1 MDIKK
6 TGLVVFLGLSLT
18 AHSQDRYTSEVE
30 QKVES
35 ILSEMTLDEK
45 LSYIGGD
52 DHMHIIPLE
61 RFGIPAV
68 EMRDGPLGMG
78 TGGKSTAY
86 PATTLLAST
95 WNEDLA
101 YKYGESLGRDAK
113 ARGVRVLLGPG
124 VNIYRSPLCGRN
136 FEYMGEDPFLAGKMA
151 TSYIKGVQKE
161 GVIATIKHFVAN
173 NSSYDRSNISNDIDE
188 RTLHEIYFPA
198 YKMAVQEG
206 EVGAVM
212 ASYNLMNGIYTTENP
227 WLTIDV
233 LRGMWGF
240 KGFVMSDWG
249 ATRHTIPCVK
259 SGLDIEM
266 PSAGNMNPKELKY
279 YLRTGD
285 ITIDMIDEKV
295 RNLLRSVIAFGLV
308 DIDHQDKSIPLDDP
322 TSVKTALEVAN
333 EGLVLLKNEKNV
345 LPINT
350 RKVRK
355 IVVTGKNA
363 KGFIHGWGSSTV
375 IPIHYVDFLEG
386 IRKAG
391 EKYNVDVEY
400 VDEYSLMEPILF
412 TAADKLEQ
420 GLKAEYF
427 DNQELKG
434 QPKAVRT
441 ENRINYK
448 WEKGP
453 GVANIRQENFSIRWS
468 GIISPKTTAEYEFR
482 IGGDDGY
489 RMYIDDELVINGWSG
504 GGYRSVSE
512 TRKLEGGKNYTI
524 RIEYFQGGGDASMDF
539 AWNTHIK
546 GQVSPLV
553 KKLNEADVV
562 VACFGYSSDQEGEAH
577 DRDFT
582 LPKHE
587 WDYLSKVLM
596 TTTPVIGVVT
606 GGGNIEMQEWEPR
619 LKGLL
624 WAWYAGQEA
633 GTAVANVLFGDVNPS
648 GRLPM
653 TFEKRWEDNP
663 TYNSYHDPD
672 GDKHVL
678 YTEGIFV
685 GYRGYDK
692 LDREVQYP
700 FGFGMSYTTFAL
712 SKMQTCVLDD
722 GSVEVSFT
730 LKNTGR
736 KAGAQVVQ
744 LYVNKG
750 NKYVENPLKELK
762 GFKKIYL
769 EPGETK
775 TAVIKLDKDAFSW
788 YDTVTKKFVTTED
801 KYGVMLG
808 FSSRDIKLSQDVNI
822 KGVVE

>member
-1 MDIKK
+1 MNIRIL
-6 TGLVVFLGLSLT
+6 GFAACLGLSSV
-18 AHSQDRYTSEVE
+18 AYAQDKYTPEVE

-35 ILSEMTLDEK
+35 ILSQMTLDEK

-52 DHMHIIPLE
+52 DHMHIKPLE

-95 WNEDLA
+95 WNEGLA
-101 YKYGESLGRDAK
+101 YKYGASLGRDAK

-151 TSYIKGVQKE
+151 TAYIKGVQKE
-161 GVIATIKHFVAN
+161 GVIATVKHFVAN

-198 YKMAVQEG
+198 YRMAVQEG

-227 WLTIDV
+227 WLTKDI
-233 LRGMWGF
+233 LRDLWGF

-266 PSAGNMNPKELKY
+266 PSGANLNPKELKY

-285 ITIDMIDEKV
+285 ITIDMVDEKV
-295 RNLLRSVIAFGLV
+295 RNLLRTVIAFGLV
-308 DIDHQDKSIPLDDP
+308 GIEHQDKSIPLDDP
-322 TSVKTALEVAN
+322 TSVQTALEVAN
-333 EGLVLLKNEKNV
+333 EGLVLLKNEKNI

-350 RKVRK
+350 RKVKK

-375 IPIHYVDFLEG
+375 FPIHYVDLFEG
-386 IRKAG
+386 IRKAC

-400 VDEYSLMEPILF
+400 VDGYSLMEPILF
-412 TAADKLEQ
+412 TSIDKSEQ

-427 DNQELKG
+427 DNQKLKG
-434 QPKAVRT
+434 QPKVVRT
-441 ENRINYK
+441 ENRIAYK

-453 GVANIRQENFSIRWS
+453 GLADIGKDNFSIRWS
-468 GIISPKTTAEYEFR
+468 GIIAPKTTAEYEFR
-482 IGGDDGY
+482 MGGDDGY
-489 RMYIDDELVINGWSG
+489 RLFINDELLINEWSG
-504 GGYRSVSE
+504 GAYRS
-512 TRKLEGGKNYTI
+512 TTGTKKLEAGKNYSI
-524 RIEYFQGGGDASMDF
+524 RIEYFQGGGDASVDF
-539 AWNTHIK
+539 VWTTHIP

-553 KKLNEADVV
+553 KKMNEADLV

-587 WDYLSKVLM
+587 WEHLSKVLM
-596 TTTPVIGVVT
+596 TSTPVIGVVT
-606 GGGNIEMQEWEPR
+606 GGGNIEMQEWEPK

-633 GTAVANVLFGDVNPS
+633 GTAVANVLFGEVNPS

-653 TFEKRWEDNP
+653 TFEKKWEDNP

-672 GDKHVL
+672 GDKHVE

-685 GYRGYDK
+685 GYRGYDR
-692 LDREVQYP
+692 LGREVQYP
-700 FGFGMSYTTFAL
+700 FGFGMSYTTFTL
-712 SKMQTCVLDD
+712 SKMQTHVLEDD
-722 GSVEVSFT
+722 SVEVSFT

-769 EPGETK
+769 EPGESK
-775 TAVIKLDKDAFSW
+775 IVVIKLGKDAFSW
-788 YDTVTKKFVTTED
+788 YDTDAKQFVTRKD

-808 FSSRDIKLSQDVNI
+808 FSSRDIKLTQSVDLY
-822 KGVVE
+822 